1 MVPKKFF
8 RVILVLA
15 ICLSI
20 TVPTFAANLD
30 QNSQYVESIDVSG
43 AISDCIT
50 INDLIAHSTIKH
62 ADSAS
67 MSGHYNGEQ
76 NILAVK
82 IGNIVTMPDFTWTHT
97 IEFDWTAKINSQGDY
112 IFDKITNANSSVSP
126 GSHLLF
132 LNVESSETKDVYS
145 FSSDRKTA
153 TFSSSYEL
161 QWRYYNESFTTHA
174 TADLTRTIEMQ
185 ELI

>member
-50 INDLIAHSTIKH
+50 INDLIAHSTI
-62 ADSAS
+62 
-67 MSGHYNGEQ
+67 
-76 NILAVK
+76 
-82 IGNIVTMPDFTWTHT
+82 
-97 IEFDWTAKINSQGDY
+97 
-112 IFDKITNANSSVSP
+112 
-126 GSHLLF
+126 
-132 LNVESSETKDVYS
+132 
-145 FSSDRKTA
+145 
-153 TFSSSYEL
+153 
-161 QWRYYNESFTTHA
+161 
-174 TADLTRTIEMQ
+174 
-185 ELI
+185 